1 MINKKHIADMA
12 RHITRH
18 AKGLKD
24 PRIMHPEREWVLGL
38 AVALG
43 IFTVTAAGSAFSYM
57 KNKHPVA
64 ESTEGASE
72 VPVYRES
79 IVKDALKQL
88 ETRDRER
95 EALLSGMSL
104 PEPVLPAPEAST
116 TLATTTEVVASV
128 TASSSEGGE

>member
-1 MINKKHIADMA
+1 MA

-43 IFTVTAAGSAFSYM
+43 IFAVTAAGSAFSYM

-64 ESTEGASE
+64 ANPEEASE
-72 VPVYRES
+72 APVYRES
-79 IVKDALKQL
+79 IVKDALRQL
-88 ETRDRER
+88 DVRDRER
-95 EALLSGMSL
+95 ETLLGGMSL
-104 PEPVLPAPEAST
+104 PEPTVPAPEATSSET
-116 TLATTTEVVASV
+116 V
-128 TASSSEGGE
+128 ASSSDTVATSSATEE